1 VQHEDAGDLTVAA
14 EIHRHCHMELR
25 RIQIRQI
32 VEAEPGVVA
41 VYTLDFLI
49 AVPGPQRPK
58 DKFGP
63 VCRWKQS
70 ESINTTMLTDPV
82 SDLNMV
88 SMRVLGE
95 PGSLGLL
102 RGEEALLLL
111 GYLEKPSR
119 RIAVRL
125 SHDTILQLS

>member
-1 VQHEDAGDLTVAA
+1 MQHEDAGDLAVAA

-32 VEAEPGVVA
+32 VEAEHRMVA

-70 ESINTTMLTDPV
+70 ESIETAMLTDPV
-82 SDLNMV
+82 PDLYTRGRDV
-88 SMRVLGE
+88 S
-95 PGSLGLL
+95 GSNARLL
-102 RGEEALLLL
+102 MTSELL
-111 GYLEKPSR
+111 GYSR
-119 RIAVRL
+119 
-125 SHDTILQLS
+125 